1 MTTPVRIE
9 KVLKDHLDDLSDREL
24 GRFQWYLSHN
34 ERLDGRP
41 ILKSQ
46 LENATREVTVDIMVQ
61 VYGKDG
67 AVETTV
73 DILMRMT
80 RNDLAIRLTQA
91 QIGPNVE
98 QQLPERETQRVA
110 DWTEDLSCSVCH
122 EMFTEP
128 VALHCGHSF
137 CRTCVHKYW
146 RMNVIQKC
154 PLCQKVT
161 DTEPQTNFTLKSLIE
176 KYTRR
181 TPVDPPGGH
190 RNASLH
196 QSSQTPSR
204 TIKEK
209 REAFQRVK
217 QFCDSS
223 VEHIKNQRRDT
234 EKKIMDDFEKLHGF
248 LKIEEAARVAALEEE
263 ETQKIGMMQK
273 ITEIS
278 SDTFLVS
285 DTVKDME
292 DLGARSFLQNFRTEM
307 ERTQNALPDPRLL
320 PQALIN
326 VSNHVGNLQFRVLE
340 KMLSIVKHTPV
351 VLDPNTASPC
361 LSLSEDLTMVTLTDT
376 PQQLPGNPERI
387 TTYPQVLGCEGF
399 DSGKHSWEV
408 AVGNQPRWILG
419 VAEEAQDRKEEMWST
434 LCTIVKNKKRYTDVK
449 GNTLILLKR
458 PKRIRI
464 ELDYENGKVS
474 FHDVAHNKS
483 MLTYEERFTQK
494 LYPYFAFVET
504 NDNEGYD
511 EDEGVKRKKKKAN
524 SSGGQI
530 EICESEVSLTVT

>member
-1 MTTPVRIE
+1 
-9 KVLKDHLDDLSDREL
+9 
-24 GRFQWYLSHN
+24 
-34 ERLDGRP
+34 
-41 ILKSQ
+41 
-46 LENATREVTVDIMVQ
+46 MVQ

-80 RNDLAIRLTQA
+80 RNDLAIRLTAA

>member
-24 GRFQWYLSHN
+24 RRFQWYLSLN
-34 ERLDGRP
+34 VRLDGQP

-46 LENATREVTVDIMVQ
+46 LENATREVTVDKMVQ

-73 DILMRMT
+73 DVLMRMNH
-80 RNDLAIRLTQA
+80 NDLAIRLTAA
-91 QIGPNVE
+91 QIGPNEE
-98 QQLPERETQRVA
+98 QQLHERETQRDE
-110 DWTEDLSCSVCH
+110 DWTQDLSCSICINI
-122 EMFTEP
+122 FTEP
-128 VALHCGHSF
+128 VTLHCGHSF
-137 CRTCVHKYW
+137 CKTCVHGYW
-146 RMNVIQKC
+146 REKTSQKC
-154 PLCQKVT
+154 PICQKVT
-161 DTEPQTNFTLKSLIE
+161 DTEPQTNFALKSLSEI
-176 KYTRR
+176 YTRR
-181 TPVDPPGGH
+181 SPVDPPGGH
-190 RNASLH
+190 RSASLH

-234 EKKIMDDFEKLHGF
+234 EKKIKDDFEELHGF
-248 LKIEEAARVAALEEE
+248 LKTEEAARIAALEEE

-292 DLGARSFLQNFRTEM
+292 DLGVDRSFLQNFKTEM

-351 VLDPNTASPC
+351 VLDPNTASPW
-361 LSLSEDLTMVTLTDT
+361 LSLSEDLTTVTLTDT
-376 PQQLPGNPERI
+376 PQQRPGNPERN
-387 TTYPQVLGCEGF
+387 TSCPQVLGCEGF

-408 AVGNQPRWILG
+408 EVGNQPGWILG
-419 VAEEAQDRKEEMWST
+419 VAEEAQDGKEEIPQNGRY
-434 LCTIVKNKKRYTDVK
+434 TITTSNRGYTDVK
-449 GNTLILLKR
+449 GNLLLER
-458 PKRIRI
+458 PNRIRI
-464 ELDYENGKVS
+464 ELDYENGTVS
-474 FHDVAHNKS
+474 FHDADNNTS

-511 EDEGVKRKKKKAN
+511 EDEEIQINKGEAN

-530 EICESEVSLTVT
+530 EICESDVSLTVT